1 MKKAIKIKSFGL
13 PLERFEL
20 KTMELK
26 NTVGKGSVCGTTDIG
41 YSCYHTNDCANCD
54 KGVSCCNATIGSG
67 TCQNQTPCQ

>member
-1 MKKAIKIKSFGL
+1 
-13 PLERFEL
+13 
-20 KTMELK
+20 MELK